1 MVKKSEL
8 LECFISPNEN
18 DRNCEAANVVDG
30 LFIVG
35 RALYAVAKAIDKLA
49 DTNRPIPIGAIDLWT
64 GEINDGL
71 GEIAKAIEAHK

>member
-49 DTNRPIPIGAIDLWT
+49 GANASIP
-64 GEINDGL
+64 DGL
-71 GEIAKAIEAHK
+71 GDIAKAIEAHK